1 MAGLRK
7 GHCYTTV
14 KRAYTRKSKFK
25 KKGYIKATPTSKI
38 IRYHMGDAT
47 KKYDLK
53 LELKVTKAIQIRHNA
68 IESVRMLVNRR
79 LHETLGLDYHLMIKP
94 YPHHALRENKMIT
107 GAGADRMQTGMQ
119 RAFGKVIGLAAQL
132 KKNQT
137 IISVDVS
144 EKNLNIAMTA
154 LKLAPQRLPGKCSIV
169 VSKIAK

>member
-7 GHCYTTV
+7 GHCYTTI

-25 KKGYIKATPTSKI
+25 KKGYIKATPNSKI
-38 IRYHMGDAT
+38 IRFHMGDTT
-47 KKYDLK
+47 KKYDRK
-53 LELKVTKAIQIRHNA
+53 LELKTKAAIQIRHNA
-68 IESVRMLVNRR
+68 LESVRMLVNRR
-79 LHETLGLDYHLMIKP
+79 LHEALGLDYHLMVKP
-94 YPHHALRENKMIT
+94 YPHHALRENKMLT

-137 IISVDVS
+137 IMSVEVN
-144 EKNLNIAMTA
+144 EKNLDIAMKA
-154 LKLAPQRLPGKCSIV
+154 LKLAPQRLPGKCTIT